1 MGEKS
6 IYFNDTALTE
16 GKRRMGAGGSNSVT
30 SIYPPDEKHLQRQLE
45 TPNGVGGNGWTPLS
59 VNWVPVQKHLALRP
73 TDKLREKK
81 QPSRPNVI
89 SA

>member
-1 MGEKS
+1 
-6 IYFNDTALTE
+6 
-16 GKRRMGAGGSNSVT
+16 MGAGGSNCVT

-45 TPNGVGGNGWTPLS
+45 TPNGADGNGWTPVS
-59 VNWVPVQKHLALRP
+59 VNWVPVQKHLALRL

-81 QPSRPNVI
+81 KQLSRPHVI